1 MQIYQIVCYAITYD
15 KQLNTMTVVYPFYHQ
30 IYIGDKGLNEVKTNY
45 RNILASFKNTL
56 TMLDKNR
63 YTDIVGRCELNEPVI
78 LKNGSIALWGDV
90 IFTKKAS
97 YYKDKKF
104 SIYSKLKSDE

>member
-1 MQIYQIVCYAITYD
+1 MQIYQIVCYAIAYD
-15 KQLNTMTVVYPFYHQ
+15 KQLNTNVVIYPPYHQ
-30 IYIGDKGLNEVKTNY
+30 IYVGDKGLNEAKASY
-45 RNILASFKNTL
+45 RKVLTSFKNTL

-63 YTDIVGRCELNEPVI
+63 YTDIVGKCELNEPVI

-97 YYKDKKF
+97 YYKDRKY
-104 SIYSKLKSDE
+104 SIYLTELK

>member
-1 MQIYQIVCYAITYD
+1 MQIYQIVCYAIAYD
-15 KQLNTMTVVYPFYHQ
+15 KQLNTNVVIYPPYHQ
-30 IYIGDKGLNEVKTNY
+30 IYVGDKGLNEAKTSY
-45 RNILASFKNTL
+45 RKILTSFKNTL

-63 YTDIVGRCELNEPVI
+63 YTDIVGKCELHEPVI

-97 YYKDKKF
+97 YYKDRKY
-104 SIYSKLKSDE
+104 SIYLTELK